1 MENQINSSQDC
12 IASDRVEG
20 TAVYGSD
27 GNKIGS
33 VDCIM
38 IEKRSGQAREAILD
52 VGGFLGMGGSRH
64 AVPWQM
70 LQYDVDQGGYLLD
83 VTEEQLKNAPRFEEN
98 DRDTTLSDQNHRAQV
113 YEFYA
118 MPAYW

>member
-1 MENQINSSQDC
+1 MEHQTQKSQDC

-20 TAVYGSD
+20 TSVYGSD

-38 IEKRSGQAREAILD
+38 IEKRSGHAREAILD
-52 VGGFLGMGGSRH
+52 VGGFFGMGGSRH

-70 LQYDVDQGGYLLD
+70 LQYDVDKGGYLLD
-83 VTEEQLKNAPRFEEN
+83 VTEDQLKNAPRFQEN

>member
-1 MENQINSSQDC
+1 MEHQTQRSQDC

-83 VTEEQLKNAPRFEEN
+83 VTEDQLKNAPRFQEN
-98 DRDTTLSDQNHRAQV
+98 DRDITLSDQNHRAQV

>member
-1 MENQINSSQDC
+1 MEHQTKSSQDC

-83 VTEEQLKNAPRFEEN
+83 VTEDQLKNAPRFEEN
-98 DRDTTLSDQNHRAQV
+98 DRDTTLSDQNHRARV